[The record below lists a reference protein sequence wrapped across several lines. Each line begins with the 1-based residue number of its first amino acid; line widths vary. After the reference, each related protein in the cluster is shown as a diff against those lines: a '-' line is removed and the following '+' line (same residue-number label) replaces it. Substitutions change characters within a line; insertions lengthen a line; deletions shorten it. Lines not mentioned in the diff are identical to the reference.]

1 MTVTP
6 IRLGPVSLPVTNA
19 AGETSICSPAAG
31 TGVILKHIQA
41 VNTDAAATHYF
52 CLSIGV
58 DAQGTRIVD
67 QAPLAAQGG
76 EYARFVAHVL
86 KNPDILCCSADAAS
100 KITMTIRAD
109 LLTSP

>member
-6 IRLGPVSLPVTNA
+6 IRLGPISLPTTGA

-31 TGVILKHIQA
+31 TAVIIKHIQA

-52 CLSIGV
+52 CLSIGA

-67 QAPLAAQGG
+67 QAPIAAQG

-100 KITMTIRAD
+100 KLTMTLRGD
-109 LLTSP
+109 LLSSP